1 VQFVSPNYF
10 SMLGISAHIGR
21 VFGPGDEA
29 QGFAEAVVISDSLWA
44 GSSAEIPEFWG
55 EGCNSTMIPT
65 RLSAFFRP
73 DSAIRAE
80 RLPRMS
86 KYG

>member
-1 VQFVSPNYF
+1 MSPNYF

-44 GSSAEIPEFWG
+44 RGFGRDPEFWG
-55 EGCNSTMIPT
+55 ESCNSTMIPT
-65 RLSAFFRP
+65 PLSAFSRP
-73 DSAIRAE
+73 DSAIQA
-80 RLPRMS
+80 
-86 KYG
+86 